1 MAKNLRGLAARV
13 SALEKA
19 IAKMFSGKKA
29 KVKKKREK
37 VATRKPA
44 KTARKKKAAPKKTRR
59 DGAGSRR
66 PTMEQI
72 VPGGEPLFV
81 TPMDQV

>member
-1 MAKNLRGLAARV
+1 MAKGLAARV

-19 IAKMFSGKKA
+19 IAKIFSGKKA
-29 KVKKKREK
+29 KVRKRKKA
-37 VATRKPA
+37 ATRKPA
-44 KTARKKKAAPKKTRR
+44 KTARKKKTAPKNAGRNS
-59 DGAGSRR
+59 AGSRQSA

>member
-1 MAKNLRGLAARV
+1 MAKGLAARV

-19 IAKMFSGKKA
+19 VAKIFSGKKA
-29 KVKKKREK
+29 KVRKRKKA
-37 VATRKPA
+37 ATRKPA
-44 KTARKKKAAPKKTRR
+44 KTAKKKKTKRNS
-59 DGAGSRR
+59 AGSRPSA
-66 PTMEQI
+66 PTMEQL

>member
-1 MAKNLRGLAARV
+1 MAKGLAARV

-19 IAKMFSGKKA
+19 IAKIFSGKKA
-29 KVKKKREK
+29 KVRKRKK
-37 VATRKPA
+37 ATTRKPA
-44 KTARKKKAAPKKTRR
+44 KTARKKKTAPKMTGRNS
-59 DGAGSRR
+59 AGSRR